1 MRRYARLATVSFV
14 SLLLVTGCGAS
25 QRNHDQ
31 LICQKFASAMSV
43 VNSSGINSTNLFSKA
58 LKLGGE
64 AAHRPGYLSP
74 RLARNLRVVTSE
86 KCNIGRAALEFEAD
100 CRAAGI
106 KGAVWLQYAGS
117 CG

>member
-1 MRRYARLATVSFV
+1 LPEVRERDVGGQFFWNQLDQPLFQGTEAR
-14 SLLLVTGCGAS
+14 
-25 QRNHDQ
+25 
-31 LICQKFASAMSV
+31 
-43 VNSSGINSTNLFSKA
+43 
-58 LKLGGE
+58 GE